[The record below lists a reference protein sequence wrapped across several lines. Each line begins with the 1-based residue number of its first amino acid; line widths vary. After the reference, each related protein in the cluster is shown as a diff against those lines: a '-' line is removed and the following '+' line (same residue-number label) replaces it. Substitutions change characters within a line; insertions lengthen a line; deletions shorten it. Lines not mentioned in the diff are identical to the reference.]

1 MKKKMRKATHETT
14 RTTAAAG
21 SRCGKRISALALTA
35 LLVLSLAACG
45 ADGRTKSTLL
55 NAEPGSAGVDT
66 AADLQSA
73 QNCIRDFSLDLF
85 RRAGNTGENF
95 VMSPLSAATALAMTG
110 QGAGGE
116 TAAQI
121 EAVLGNAGETG
132 SLDSCAQWLKE
143 YQETIL
149 QPQEGVEVSCANA
162 VWLRDT
168 GRLQVSEDYLQRV
181 RYFFD
186 ADVYK
191 APFDPQTVKEINK
204 WCSQKTDGRIQGML
218 QEIQDSDVFY
228 LLNAIA
234 FDGKWETPYEKDEL
248 WEETFTCE
256 TGQASED
263 PGHSDGGTDPAPA
276 REVSMM
282 HSTEW
287 GYLTGAHAVGVMKPY
302 KSGFSFVG
310 ILPEAGMPMKEFLAS
325 FDGDAWTELLES
337 RTETAVVCGIPEF
350 RTDSSMSLKDTL
362 QDMGVT
368 DLFDA
373 ERADL
378 RDLAVSQAGNI
389 WIANALQR
397 TVIEVDR
404 HGTKA
409 ASISLFSGNDAAGPM
424 ETEVILNRP
433 FIYAVVDDQS
443 HLPVFLGVMMDP
455 QA

>member
-21 SRCGKRISALALTA
+21 SCCGKRISALALTA

-45 ADGRTKSTLL
+45 ADDRTKSTLL
-55 NAEPGSAGVDT
+55 NAGPGPACIDT
-66 AADLQSA
+66 VADRQSA

-121 EAVLGNAGETG
+121 EAVLGNAGESG

-143 YQETIL
+143 YQETVL
-149 QPQEGVEVSCANA
+149 QPQEGVDISCANA
-162 VWLRDT
+162 VWLRDAD
-168 GRLQVSEDYLQRV
+168 RLQVSEDYLQRV

-191 APFDPQTVKEINK
+191 APFDQRTVKAVNK

-234 FDGKWETPYEKDEL
+234 FDGKWETPYEKDDL
-248 WEETFTCE
+248 WKEAFTCE
-256 TGQASED
+256 PGQDSED
-263 PGHSDGGTDPAPA
+263 PGHFEGDTDPASV

-282 HSTEW
+282 HNTEW

-310 ILPEAGMPMKEFLAS
+310 ILPEDGMSMKAFLAS

-350 RTDSSMSLKDTL
+350 RADSSMSLKDTL
-362 QDMGVT
+362 RAMGVT

-378 RDLAVSQAGNI
+378 QDLVVSQAGNI
-389 WIANALQR
+389 WITNALQR

-409 ASISLFSGNDAAGPM
+409 ASVSLFSGGDGAAPL

-433 FIYAVVDDQS
+433 FVYAVVDDQS

>member
-1 MKKKMRKATHETT
+1 MRKKMRKAVRGTM
-14 RTTAAAG
+14 RTAVSTG
-21 SRCGKRISALALTA
+21 RSYGKRLTA
-35 LLVLSLAACG
+35 LGMAMLLVLSLAACG
-45 ADGRTKSTLL
+45 ADGRAESILL
-55 NAEPGSAGVDT
+55 NAEAGTVDIDT
-66 AADLQSA
+66 PADRQSA
-73 QNCIRDFSLDLF
+73 EDSIRDFFLDLF
-85 RRAGNTGENF
+85 RRAAGNGENF

-110 QGAGGE
+110 QGVGGE

-121 EAVLGNAGETG
+121 EAVLGTAGESG

-143 YQETIL
+143 YQETVL
-149 QPQEGVEVSCANA
+149 QPQEGVEISCANA
-162 VWLRDT
+162 VWLRDAD
-168 GRLQVSEDYLQRV
+168 RLQVSEDYLQRV
-181 RYFFD
+181 RYFFN

-191 APFDPQTVKEINK
+191 APFDPQTVKEINR
-204 WCSQKTDGRIQGML
+204 WCSKKTDGRIREML

-234 FDGKWETPYEKDEL
+234 FDGKWETPYEKEDL
-248 WEETFTCE
+248 QEETFTCE
-256 TGQASED
+256 ID
-263 PGHSDGGTDPAPA
+263 PDSGHSDGDADADPAPV

-325 FDGDAWTELLES
+325 FDGDAWAELLES

-378 RDLAVSQAGNI
+378 RDLAVSEAGNI
-389 WIANALQR
+389 WINKALQR

-409 ASISLFSGNDAAGPM
+409 ASISLFSGGDAAGPM

-433 FIYAVVDDQS
+433 FVYAVVDDQS

>member
-1 MKKKMRKATHETT
+1 MRKKMRKAVRETT
-14 RTTAAAG
+14 PTTAAAG
-21 SRCGKRISALALTA
+21 RHCGKRLTA
-35 LLVLSLAACG
+35 LVLVTLLVLSLAACG
-45 ADGRTKSTLL
+45 ADSRAESTLL
-55 NAEPGSAGVDT
+55 NAGPGPACIDT
-66 AADLQSA
+66 AADRQSA
-73 QNCIRDFSLDLF
+73 QDSIRDFSLDLF
-85 RRAGNTGENF
+85 RRAADSGENF

-121 EAVLGNAGETG
+121 EAVLGTAGESG

-143 YQETIL
+143 YQETVL

-162 VWLRDT
+162 VWLRDAD
-168 GRLQVSEDYLQRV
+168 RLQVSEDYLQRV

-191 APFDPQTVKEINK
+191 APFDRQTVKEINR
-204 WCSQKTDGRIQGML
+204 WCSQKTDGRIREML

-234 FDGKWETPYEKDEL
+234 FDGKWETPYEKEDL

-256 TGQASED
+256 ADQDSED
-263 PGHSDGGTDPAPA
+263 PGYSGGDADPALV

-310 ILPEAGMPMKEFLAS
+310 ILPEAGMSMKEFLAS

-350 RTDSSMSLKDTL
+350 RTDSSMSLKETL
-362 QDMGVT
+362 QAMGVT

-378 RDLAVSQAGNI
+378 QDLAVSEAGNI
-389 WIANALQR
+389 WIAQALQR
-397 TVIEVDR
+397 SVIEVDR

-409 ASISLFSGNDAAGPM
+409 ASISLFGGNDSAAPM

-433 FIYAVVDDQS
+433 FVYAVVDDQS

>member
-1 MKKKMRKATHETT
+1 MKKIWT
-14 RTTAAAG
+14 
-21 SRCGKRISALALTA
+21 LALTA

-45 ADGRTKSTLL
+45 ADGRAESILL
-55 NAEPGSAGVDT
+55 NAEPGTVGIDT
-66 AADLQSA
+66 TTDRQSA
-73 QNCIRDFSLDLF
+73 EKGIRDFSLDLF
-85 RRAGNTGENF
+85 RRAAENGENF

-121 EAVLGNAGETG
+121 EAVLGTAGESG

-143 YQETIL
+143 YQETVL

-162 VWLRDT
+162 VWLRDAD
-168 GRLQVSEDYLQRV
+168 RLQVSEDYLQRV

-191 APFDPQTVKEINK
+191 APFDRRTVKEINR
-204 WCSQKTDGRIQGML
+204 WCSQKTDGRIREML

-234 FDGKWETPYEKDEL
+234 FDGKWETPYEKEDL
-248 WEETFTCE
+248 REESFTCE
-256 TGQASED
+256 TD
-263 PGHSDGGTDPAPA
+263 PTSGHADGDADPAPV

-282 HSTEW
+282 YSTEW

-362 QDMGVT
+362 QAMGVT

-378 RDLAVSQAGNI
+378 RDLAVSEAGNI
-389 WIANALQR
+389 WINKALQR

-409 ASISLFSGNDAAGPM
+409 ASISLFGGNDSAAPM

-433 FIYAVVDDQS
+433 FVYAVVDDQS